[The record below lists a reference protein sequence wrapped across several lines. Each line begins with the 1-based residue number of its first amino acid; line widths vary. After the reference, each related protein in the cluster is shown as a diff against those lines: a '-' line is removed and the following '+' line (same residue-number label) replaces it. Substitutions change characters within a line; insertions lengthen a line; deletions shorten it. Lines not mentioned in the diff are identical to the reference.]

1 MYDDPPPSV
10 ASSDWTARF
19 ESNRKVIDQILAT
32 AREAYITATPHGYRV
47 LARAVEYR
55 TLETGAPSITGA
67 AYVEERKNMTKEDRA
82 VELLREQRESVA
94 EQRAQRIVKS
104 VQDLSVADLA
114 GGTIVSFTKNYGGK
128 RYTYV
133 ALKLSL
139 GAGYDLWYITGQSGS
154 LTNLRFEEFLA
165 SDGGFDHFK
174 LETIVAAVDDD
185 E

>member
-1 MYDDPPPSV
+1 MVTMPFSV
-10 ASSDWTARF
+10 
-19 ESNRKVIDQILAT
+19 NRQAIQMILDRVAQDF
-32 AREAYITATPHGYRV
+32 YATPLDTEAPCV
-47 LARAVEYR
+47 
-55 TLETGAPSITGA
+55 TGGGNYYT
-67 AYVEERKNMTKEDRA
+67 EESTVTQKDDRA

-133 ALKLSL
+133 ALKLYL
-139 GAGYDLWYITGQSGS
+139 GVGYDMWYLTGRSDR
-154 LTNLRFEEFLA
+154 LTDLRFEEFLA